1 MVGRLVLPGEY
12 LGTEEEFIAGSG
24 TYEENG
30 RVYSSNVGDVE
41 VGSDYRIRVKGKEE
55 SVVVQSGDEII
66 GVITEINEPLVIVA
80 GEYLIKSGKVYVIKT
95 RALVHASRITG
106 HYLDQCSKV
115 LKARD
120 VVRGKVVSTRGK
132 IDLTLEPPDEGVI
145 YAFCSKC
152 RKPLQRINS
161 GLYCTYCQ
169 KNETRKVSN
178 KFGEISEGL
187 IKNADRQ
194 QRK

>member
-1 MVGRLVLPGEY
+1 MVGRLVLPGEF

-30 RVYSSNVGDVE
+30 RVYSSNVGNVE
-41 VGSDYRIRVKGKEE
+41 VGQDYRVKVKGNKEDI
-55 SVVVQSGDEII
+55 VVQPGDEII
-66 GVITEINEPLVIVA
+66 GVVTEINEPLVVVA
-80 GEYLIKSGKVYVIKT
+80 GEYLIKAGKVYGIKT

-115 LKARD
+115 VKARD

-132 IDLTLEPPDEGVI
+132 IDMTFEPQDEGVL
-145 YAFCSKC
+145 YAYCSRC

-169 KNETRKVSN
+169 KSEVRKISV
-178 KFGEISEGL
+178 KYGELSEGV
-187 IKNADRQ
+187 KKR
-194 QRK
+194 

>member
-1 MVGRLVLPGEY
+1 MVGRFVLPGDY
-12 LGTEEEFIAGSG
+12 IGTEEEFIAGRG
-24 TYEENG
+24 TYEADG
-30 RVYSSNVGDVE
+30 RVYSSNLGDVE
-41 VGSDYRIRVKGKEE
+41 VGSDFKVRVKGRDEDI
-55 SVVVQSGDEII
+55 VVQQGDEII
-66 GVITEINEPLVIVA
+66 GVVTEINEPLVVVG
-80 GEYLIKSGKVYVIKT
+80 GEYLIRSGKVYALKT
-95 RALVHASRITG
+95 RALVHASRIMG

-115 LKARD
+115 VKVRD

-169 KNETRKVSN
+169 RTEVRKIS
-178 KFGEISEGL
+178 KKYGEFSEGV
-187 IKNADRQ
+187 I
-194 QRK
+194 RK

>member
-12 LGTEEEFIAGSG
+12 IGTEEEFIASTG
-24 TYEENG
+24 TYEDNG
-30 RVYSSNVGDVE
+30 RVYSSNVGNVE
-41 VGSDYRIRVKGKEE
+41 VGQDYRVKVRGKKEE
-55 SVVVQSGDEII
+55 VFVQPGDEII
-66 GVITEINEPLVIVA
+66 GVVTEINEPLVVVA
-80 GEYLIKSGKVYVIKT
+80 GEYLIKMGRVYEIKV
-95 RALVHASRITG
+95 RALVHASRIMG

-115 LKARD
+115 VKTRD

-145 YAFCSKC
+145 FAFCSRC

-169 KNETRKVSN
+169 KNEVRKVSR
-178 KFGEISEGL
+178 KYGEISEVVV
-187 IKNADRQ
+187 K
-194 QRK
+194 K

>member
-24 TYEENG
+24 TYEDNG
-30 RVYSSNVGDVE
+30 RVYSSNIGSVE
-41 VGSDYRIRVKGKEE
+41 VGSDFKVRVKGKKEE
-55 SVVVQSGDEII
+55 VTIQQGDEII
-66 GVITEINEPLVIVA
+66 GVVTEINEPLVIVS
-80 GEYLIKSGKVYVIKT
+80 GEYLIKTGRVYEIKA

-115 LKARD
+115 VKARD
-120 VVRGKVVSTRGK
+120 VVRGKVVGTRGK

-145 YAFCSKC
+145 YAYCSRC

-169 KNETRKVSN
+169 KNEIRKVSR
-178 KFGEISEGL
+178 KYGELSEGV
-187 IKNADRQ
+187 
-194 QRK
+194 RKK